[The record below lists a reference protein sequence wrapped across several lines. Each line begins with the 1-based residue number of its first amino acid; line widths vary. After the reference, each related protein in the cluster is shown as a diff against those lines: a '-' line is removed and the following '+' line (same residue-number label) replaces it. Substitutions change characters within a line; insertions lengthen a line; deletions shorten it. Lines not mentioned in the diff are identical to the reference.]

1 MVEINRGARGRRM
14 LHTITDRW
22 YPHRHDVIA
31 GNSPESP
38 NASLQSAETVRGA
51 ALFVCSDAVGEDG
64 RPAEILNKL
73 PRYHGRQLAG
83 QFPPALAR
91 DLYLKHAPPGG
102 RVLDPCAGWGG
113 RLIGW
118 LTARRGGRYVGFDA
132 SAASVRSAEAMIAEL
147 GIEGAS
153 VQLGAYEDQQLEPK
167 SFDFAFTSPPY
178 FDLEAYSADATQ
190 STARYP
196 KYPLWRDGFLEPFI
210 AKTIAAL
217 KPGARFVINISD
229 AGKYELGAD
238 TIAIAKRI
246 GAELE
251 SATKV
256 DVGVYSNAA
265 FSAGATEDLIVLR
278 RPS

>member
-1 MVEINRGARGRRM
+1 VLVEINRGARGLRIS
-14 LHTITDRW
+14 HNVTDHW
-22 YPHRHDVIA
+22 YPHRWDGLA

-38 NASLQSAETVRGA
+38 NAALQQPQLVREATLAICKMGA
-51 ALFVCSDAVGEDG
+51 SGKAQDVLTML
-64 RPAEILNKL
+64 R
-73 PRYHGRQLAG
+73 RYHGRQHCG

-91 DLYLKHAPPGG
+91 DLYKRYAPLGG
-102 RVLDPCAGWGG
+102 SVLDPCAGWGG

-118 LTARRGGRYVGFDA
+118 LTALRGGRYVGFDA

-147 GIEGAS
+147 GIQGAS
-153 VQLGAYEDQQLEPK
+153 VQLGAYEDQQLEPE
-167 SFDFAFTSPPY
+167 SYDFAFTSPPY
-178 FDLEAYSADATQ
+178 FDLESYSAEPTQ
-190 STARYP
+190 STVRYP

-210 AKTIAAL
+210 ARTLEAL

-229 AGKYELGAD
+229 VGKHELAAD
-238 TIAIAKRI
+238 AVAIAKRI
-246 GAELE
+246 GAQLE

-256 DVGVYSNAA
+256 DVGVSSKVA